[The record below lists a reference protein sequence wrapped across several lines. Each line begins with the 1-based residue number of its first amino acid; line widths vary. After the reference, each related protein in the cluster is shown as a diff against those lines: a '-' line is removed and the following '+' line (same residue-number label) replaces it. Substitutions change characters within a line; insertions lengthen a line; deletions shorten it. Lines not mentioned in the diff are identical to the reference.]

1 MELQEIYAQLKSLN
15 LCKSGYQF
23 SEQFLGMHRSYYSV
37 ILAQKSLPSI
47 NVLSTLEYV
56 LKQLVSVLNEVGSFE
71 VLNRRNKLQLLV
83 GLVRSE
89 IDYLCKSRVIK
100 S

>member
-1 MELQEIYAQLKSLN
+1 MELQEIYAQLKGLN
-15 LCKSGYQF
+15 MCKSGYQF

-37 ILAQKSLPSI
+37 ILAQKAQPSI

-56 LKQLVSVLNEVGSFE
+56 LILLVSVLNDVDSFE
-71 VLNRRNKLQLLV
+71 VLNRRNKLQCLV
-83 GLVRSE
+83 ELVRSK
-89 IDYLCKSRVIK
+89 INYLCKSRVK